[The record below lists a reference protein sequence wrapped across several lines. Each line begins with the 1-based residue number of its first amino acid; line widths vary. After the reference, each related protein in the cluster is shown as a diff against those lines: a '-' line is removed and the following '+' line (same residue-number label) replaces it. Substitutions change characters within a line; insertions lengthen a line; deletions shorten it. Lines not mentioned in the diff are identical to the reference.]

1 MINKILSII
10 GITWLVA
17 ACQPHSPNNTQALVS
32 PVDTEVFQARKNNDF
47 RVYGTSG
54 RNITIPGIKSED
66 RSFAVEHCGIKFM
79 KGTGDVIKTP
89 EQREK
94 RKEKVAYMKSYNQ
107 RIFVFCKQNKA

>member
-1 MINKILSII
+1 MFNKRIAALVSVIL
-10 GITWLVA
+10 IT
-17 ACQPHSPNNTQALVS
+17 ACQPSSPSQTTAVVS

-54 RNITIPGIKSED
+54 RNITIPGISSED
-66 RSFAVEHCGIKFM
+66 RSFAVEQCGIKFM

-89 EQREK
+89 EQRQE

-107 RIFVFCKQNKA
+107 RIFVLCKQKKA